1 MCSLFRP
8 GGRGWRGVRRSRRK
22 EEEEQMDKRLGLN
35 PKQMYLLKVRVGH
48 WTVLEMYHRPKD
60 DMISR
65 KPT

>member
-35 PKQMYLLKVRVGH
+35 PKQMYLLKVSNMLV
-48 WTVLEMYHRPKD
+48 
-60 DMISR
+60 
-65 KPT
+65 